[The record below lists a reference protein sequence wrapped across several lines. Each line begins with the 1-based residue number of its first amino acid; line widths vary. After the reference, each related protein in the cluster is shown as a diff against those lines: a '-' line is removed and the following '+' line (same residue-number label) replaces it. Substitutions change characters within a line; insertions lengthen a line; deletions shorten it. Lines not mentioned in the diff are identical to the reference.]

1 VTRPVQ
7 LALAGS
13 AAAVL
18 LDMDGT
24 LVRSEHVHRRAWKA
38 FFAHWGVEVADVE
51 YERTYMGRRVS
62 DVLTQVPGPW
72 SGVDSSGVLEEMTGY
87 ALAAVDSVQMVPG
100 AAELLARLHDD
111 GTPTAVVT
119 SAGTRWADAVLDD
132 VLQLRHVV
140 DVVVSADRV
149 RVGKPSPEGYL
160 LACELLEVRP
170 DTCLAFEDSPS
181 GVAALV
187 AAGVERVVG
196 VTTTS
201 EPARLRDAGAAW
213 TVDDLTP
220 RTIRETLLL
229 EPLSAVVPTNDD
241 AGHR

>member
-1 VTRPVQ
+1 
-7 LALAGS
+7 
-13 AAAVL
+13 
-18 LDMDGT
+18 
-24 LVRSEHVHRRAWKA
+24 
-38 FFAHWGVEVADVE
+38 
-51 YERTYMGRRVS
+51 
-62 DVLTQVPGPW
+62 
-72 SGVDSSGVLEEMTGY
+72 
-87 ALAAVDSVQMVPG
+87 MVPG